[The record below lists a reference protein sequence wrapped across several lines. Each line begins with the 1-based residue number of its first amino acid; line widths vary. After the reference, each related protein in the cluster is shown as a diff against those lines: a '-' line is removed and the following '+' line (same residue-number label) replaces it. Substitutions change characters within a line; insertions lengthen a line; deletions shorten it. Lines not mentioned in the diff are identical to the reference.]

1 MPLIAFWLNPLRI
14 AFSFLTLVPASRGL
28 NLSQRD
34 ISNSRA
40 FYPAV
45 GLLLGLLLVG
55 VEEGASRAF
64 PIHLTAALLLA
75 VTVAFTRALHL
86 DGLMDVCDGL
96 FGGYTPERRL
106 EIMKDSHVGAFGVA
120 GGVTVLILKYG
131 ALVSLLGLEGPG
143 KEWALLLF
151 PALSRWAMVVALG
164 AFPYARDN
172 GLGSPF
178 HRTTQGGQGGQSGAK
193 LATMTAALTA
203 VAAGFLLGGFAGLGL
218 AAGVTLLAAGLG
230 WAMSKSLGGLTGDTY
245 GAINEISEVAV
256 LAAAVILA
264 SHKWLEPLPELLGRF

>member
-1 MPLIAFWLNPLRI
+1 MPLVSFWLNPLRV
-14 AFSFLTLVPASRGL
+14 ALSFLTLLPASRGL
-28 NLSQRD
+28 TLSQQD

-64 PIHLTAALLLA
+64 PIHLTSALLLA
-75 VTVAFTRALHL
+75 VTVTMTRALHL
-86 DGLMDVCDGL
+86 DGLMDVCDGV

-106 EIMKDSHVGAFGVA
+106 KIMKDSHVGAFGVA
-120 GGVTVLILKYG
+120 GGVTVLLLKYG
-131 ALVSLLGLEGPG
+131 ALVSLLGLEEPG

-151 PALSRWAMVVALG
+151 PALSRWAMVLALG
-164 AFPYARDN
+164 AFPYARDR

-178 HRTTQGGQGGQSGAK
+178 HQGGTKIAT
-193 LATMTAALTA
+193 LAAVLIALAAS
-203 VAAGFLLGGFAGLGL
+203 FLLGGFAGLGL
-218 AAGVTLLAAGLG
+218 LTGVALLATGLG

-245 GAINEISEVAV
+245 GAINEISEATV

-264 SHKWLEPLPELLGRF
+264 SHEWLEPLPNLLDRF